1 MPGIT
6 VTKTAEDGASKALRV
21 TVAVDRV
28 REAETRA
35 VRQYARR
42 ARFPG
47 FRPGKAPDAV
57 VRKRFAQEIRQWA
70 LEEVIREGWE
80 EAKTTESLKPIAD
93 PSIRNVKFAEGEP
106 VEFDLVVEVQ
116 PEIKLGRLGG
126 FTLTRTVTP
135 ATEQQVAEQLGKLR
149 EQRASWLPIE
159 GESPKPGEMVRVEV
173 APIEDGEVKPAQPY
187 SLVLGGG
194 QAIPALEEQI
204 MQLKPG
210 ETRDAEVR
218 FPDDFAD
225 EARRGQSRTVRI
237 TLHEVKRQELP
248 PLDDAF
254 AKEMGDFETLDALR
268 DAVRADLARS
278 AERDADA
285 GVRETLV
292 QQLIEANGLDA
303 PPSMVDRML
312 HGLLHAYG
320 IPHEKEEQFAA
331 EFRPLAMQQV
341 KRELLLTTVAEQ
353 NGLRATE
360 AELDERVAAIA
371 ESRGSTPRDVYAS
384 LEQAKRLPELERS
397 ITEEKVFGF
406 LLGQSTVRESGS

>member
-21 TVAVDRV
+21 TIAVDRV

-126 FTLTRTVTP
+126 FTLTRTVAP
-135 ATEQQVAEQLGKLR
+135 VTEPQVEEQLGKLR
-149 EQRASWLPIE
+149 EQRAAWLPIE

-204 MQLKPG
+204 MLLKPG
-210 ETRDAEVR
+210 ETRDADVR

-254 AKEMGDFETLDALR
+254 AKEVHTLDT
-268 DAVRADLARS
+268 AV
-278 AERDADA
+278 
-285 GVRETLV
+285 
-292 QQLIEANGLDA
+292 
-303 PPSMVDRML
+303 
-312 HGLLHAYG
+312 
-320 IPHEKEEQFAA
+320 
-331 EFRPLAMQQV
+331 
-341 KRELLLTTVAEQ
+341 
-353 NGLRATE
+353 
-360 AELDERVAAIA
+360 
-371 ESRGSTPRDVYAS
+371 SRWSNS
-384 LEQAKRLPELERS
+384 WW
-397 ITEEKVFGF
+397 
-406 LLGQSTVRESGS
+406 

>member
-6 VTKTAEDGASKALRV
+6 VTKTSEDGASKALRV

-42 ARFPG
+42 GRFPG

-57 VRKRFAQEIRQWA
+57 VRKRFAQEIKQWA

-80 EAKTTESLKPIAD
+80 QAKSSESLKPIAD

-106 VEFDLVVEVQ
+106 VEFDLLVEVQ

-126 FTLTRTVTP
+126 FSLTRTVPPVTD
-135 ATEQQVAEQLGKLR
+135 AQVDEQLAKLR
-149 EQRASWLPIE
+149 EQRASWLPVE

-173 APIEDGEVKPAQPY
+173 APIDDGEVKPAQPY

-204 MQLKPG
+204 MLLKPE

-225 EARRGQSRTVRI
+225 EARRGQSRKVRI

-248 PLDDAF
+248 ALDDAF
-254 AKEMGDFETLDALR
+254 AKEVGDFDTLDALR
-268 DAVRADLARS
+268 TAVRDDLGRA
-278 AERDADA
+278 AEREADA
-285 GVRETLV
+285 GVRESLV
-292 QQLIEANGLDA
+292 QQLLEANGLDA

-320 IPHEKEEQFAA
+320 VPHEREEQFAA

-341 KRELLLTTVAEQ
+341 KRELLLTTIAEQ

-360 AELDERVAAIA
+360 AEIDARIATIA
-371 ESRGSTPRDVYAS
+371 ESRGTTPREVYAS

-406 LLGQSTVRESGS
+406 LLAQSTVRESGS

>member
-6 VTKTAEDGASKALRV
+6 VTKTSEDGASKALRV

-42 ARFPG
+42 GRFPG
-47 FRPGKAPDAV
+47 FRPGKAPDAF
-57 VRKRFAQEIRQWA
+57 VRKRFAQEIKQWA

-80 EAKTTESLKPIAD
+80 QAKTSESLKPIAD

-106 VEFDLVVEVQ
+106 VEFDLLVEVQ

-126 FTLTRTVTP
+126 FSLTRTVP
-135 ATEQQVAEQLGKLR
+135 PVSDAQVEEQLVKLR
-149 EQRASWLPIE
+149 EQRASWLPVE

-173 APIEDGEVKPAQPY
+173 APIDDGEVKPAQPY

-204 MQLKPG
+204 MLLKPE

-225 EARRGQSRTVRI
+225 EARRGQSRKVRI

-248 PLDDAF
+248 ALDDAF
-254 AKEMGDFETLDALR
+254 AKEVGDFDTLDALR
-268 DAVRADLARS
+268 TAVRDDLGRA
-278 AERDADA
+278 AEREADA
-285 GVRETLV
+285 GVRESLV
-292 QQLIEANGLDA
+292 QQLLEANGLDA

-320 IPHEKEEQFAA
+320 VPHEREEQFAA

-341 KRELLLTTVAEQ
+341 KRELLLTTIAEQ

-360 AELDERVAAIA
+360 AEIDARVATIA
-371 ESRGSTPRDVYAS
+371 ESRGTTPREVYAS

-406 LLGQSTVRESGS
+406 LLAQSTVRESGS